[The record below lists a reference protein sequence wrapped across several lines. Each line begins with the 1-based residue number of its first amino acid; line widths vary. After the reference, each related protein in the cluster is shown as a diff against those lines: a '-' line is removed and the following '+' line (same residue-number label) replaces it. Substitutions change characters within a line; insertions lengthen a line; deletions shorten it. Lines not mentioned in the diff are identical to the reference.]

1 MQTHAPG
8 GLAPDAVATPEHVGE
23 LDRLGDEIATLSV
36 LLAETALHQELDPGT
51 AGERY
56 QVVIHVDAP
65 VLADPEQPGQS
76 VLEDGARV
84 PAGTSQRLACDASRV
99 VMRHDA
105 DGRLMEIGARTRTI
119 PPGAAPGV
127 TASDRGCRFPG
138 RPDGRPV
145 PEVPEP
151 GLVPQDPVDALRSR
165 NREDGAEIGAR
176 AASDGHEGTGRSHLL
191 TPRGRPR

>member
-76 VLEDGARV
+76 VLEDGVRV

-105 DGRLMEIGARTRTI
+105 DGRLMEIGTRTRCGSGGRTAGRC
-119 PPGAAPGV
+119 PRCRSRVSCLRTRSTRSGAETERTAPKS
-127 TASDRGCRFPG
+127 ARSGCLGWLGERLDVGWAIDVLHPLAT
-138 RPDGRPV
+138 RER
-145 PEVPEP
+145 
-151 GLVPQDPVDALRSR
+151 DAL
-165 NREDGAEIGAR
+165 
-176 AASDGHEGTGRSHLL
+176 TC
-191 TPRGRPR
+191 